1 MKISSSDI
9 FMSSSGSSFKS
20 YVREE
25 SLKVWVGDRRPDF
38 EGRIPAAAGLNM
50 QSDQVVLS
58 DQAKTMLEQ
67 AKGPAQASPED
78 DKDIFTISDKD
89 RLKITL
95 IEQMMES
102 LTGKKF
108 KFFLAN
114 KVKMESSKEDFKIS
128 LGKALPAG
136 PRRQGWGLEYDY
148 RESIYEQEKMTFEA
162 RGIIKTADGREIA
175 FSVDLNMSREFA
187 SQNNVRIRAGDAAVV
202 DPLVINFDGNAPEL
216 TDVKYSF
223 DLDSDGSEDRI
234 SFIGPGSGFLA
245 LDINGDGLIND
256 GRELFGPD
264 TGDGF
269 AELARYDEDGN
280 NWIDGNDP
288 IYSRLR
294 IWTKDSD
301 GNDILMA
308 LGQKGIGAIYL
319 GNIMASFNMKDDGN
333 NLQGQARKAGIYV
346 REDGS
351 VATVQQIDLVV

>member
-1 MKISSSDI
+1 
-9 FMSSSGSSFKS
+9 MSSSGSSFKS
-20 YVREE
+20 YSREE
-25 SLKVWVGDRRPDF
+25 SLKFWVGDRRPDF
-38 EGRIPAAAGLNM
+38 EGGGQAAAGLIL
-50 QSDQVVLS
+50 QSDQVELS
-58 DQAKTMLEQ
+58 DQAKAMLEQ
-67 AKGPAQASPED
+67 SKAPLQASPED

-95 IEQMMES
+95 IERMMEC

-108 KFFLAN
+108 KFLLLD
-114 KVKMESSKEDFKIS
+114 KVKMKSSKEESKMQ
-128 LGKALPAG
+128 LREALPRG

-175 FSVDLNMSREFA
+175 FSVDLSMSREFA
-187 SQNNVRIRAGDAAVV
+187 AQNNVRIRAGDAAVV
-202 DPLVINFDGNAPEL
+202 DPLVINFDGKAPEL
-216 TDVKYSF
+216 TEMKYSF

-245 LDINGDGLIND
+245 LDINGDGRVND

-280 NWIDGNDP
+280 NWIDENDP

-294 IWTKDSD
+294 IWIKDAE
-301 GNDILMA
+301 GNDMLMA

-319 GNIMASFNMKDDGN
+319 GNIMASFEMKDEGN
-333 NLQGQARKAGIYV
+333 NLQGQVRKAGICV
-346 REDGS
+346 KEDGS